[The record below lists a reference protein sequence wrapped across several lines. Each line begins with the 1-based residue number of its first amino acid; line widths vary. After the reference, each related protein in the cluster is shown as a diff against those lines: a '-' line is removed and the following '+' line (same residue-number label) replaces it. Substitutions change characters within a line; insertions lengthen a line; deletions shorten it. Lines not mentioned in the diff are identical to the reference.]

1 MAVRHVFGQLPRNA
15 TPAQRQARERLIR
28 TFEIIRRYED
38 GVSFPKRDVD
48 LAYWRWQGSL
58 ARRHPGIDFS
68 WSRGRGTMSD
78 AARLLDTAQRH
89 LCDLDEIIDRILLPD
104 DLMSESKA
112 VTLQGIAKRHL
123 SAVDEIL
130 NNLARLRAVPEARR
144 LVAQLLETSRRMER
158 LAEIAG
164 PDEDED

>member
-1 MAVRHVFGQLPRNA
+1 
-15 TPAQRQARERLIR
+15 
-28 TFEIIRRYED
+28 
-38 GVSFPKRDVD
+38 
-48 LAYWRWQGSL
+48 
-58 ARRHPGIDFS
+58 
-68 WSRGRGTMSD
+68 MSD
-78 AARLLDTAQRH
+78 TVRLLDTAQRH
-89 LCDLDEIIDRILLPD
+89 LCDMDEIIDRILLPD

-112 VTLQGIAKRHL
+112 VTLQGIAERHL

-144 LVAQLLETSRRMER
+144 LAAQLLETSRRMER